1 MFRVSIKARS
11 NFVMFV
17 LVQNQKHVLQADDRQ
32 CVTGRVRFSGLVFGV
47 DSQAKRSFCKCRQVC
62 KSKSFHI
69 MSSNNRNL
77 SLSIAAA
84 IGATVTIGGLGYYVY
99 NRYFSSKKYKG

>member
-1 MFRVSIKARS
+1 
-11 NFVMFV
+11 
-17 LVQNQKHVLQADDRQ
+17 
-32 CVTGRVRFSGLVFGV
+32 
-47 DSQAKRSFCKCRQVC
+47 
-62 KSKSFHI
+62 

-84 IGATVTIGGLGYYVY
+84 IGATVAIGGLGYYVY